1 LIKPAPYLIR
11 GGNDNPQRVFL
22 HHDLKRSL
30 RLYRGLI
37 ESLVV
42 IFLAALGIA
51 DAWRLSNLV
60 RAGGTFHDVIGP
72 DRYLGVIS
80 AGLFI
85 CGISNLIKCRKL
97 LQAKG
102 EEKEGSQ
109 IRRVVLVALLL
120 FAYTF
125 AIPMLGYVLATFIF
139 FPVVYFIFG
148 VRPWPKSVIVGL
160 ITAALF
166 YVIFAYLAEMPL
178 PRGLFEKIL

>member
-1 LIKPAPYLIR
+1 MYKGLVESILI
-11 GGNDNPQRVFL
+11 
-22 HHDLKRSL
+22 
-30 RLYRGLI
+30 
-37 ESLVV
+37 

-80 AGLFI
+80 AGLLI
-85 CGISNLIKCRKL
+85 CGVWNLVAGLKSRKPP
-97 LQAKG
+97 QAKR

-109 IRRVVLVALLL
+109 VKQVVLVAFLL
-120 FAYTF
+120 FVYTF
-125 AIPMLGYVLATFIF
+125 AIPMLGYLLATFIF
-139 FPVVYFIFG
+139 FPVIYFIFG

-166 YVIFAYLAEMPL
+166 YAIFAYFAEMPL
-178 PRGLFEKIL
+178 PKGIFENIL